1 MASSWVKHVAALD
14 LGTNTFNLIISQD
27 DKPFPPVYR
36 AEKGVFIG
44 KGGLKNKTILPE
56 ALIRAKN
63 VLKEYSNILKEYNVI
78 QISAVATEAIRN
90 ANNGSEILEKLD
102 TEIPSSIQKI
112 NGKREAEL
120 IWSGVASSGLLTDK
134 TAMIIDIGGASTEII
149 IANNDHIKWLKSY
162 KVGVSRALELIPVND
177 LPSEKDLSALSEYF
191 KSNMKDLNDILV
203 KFQPESLIGTAGSF
217 DSWRK
222 NLEIKNNDSIPFYKF
237 IADNLIDLI
246 RKINKTPLQDRA
258 AIKGIPELRKETI
271 VPAGILIQNLLDI
284 YNFKTVYQ
292 CDYSLAEGL
301 IREMTKKQI

>member
-90 ANNGSEILEKLD
+90 ANNGSEILEKLN